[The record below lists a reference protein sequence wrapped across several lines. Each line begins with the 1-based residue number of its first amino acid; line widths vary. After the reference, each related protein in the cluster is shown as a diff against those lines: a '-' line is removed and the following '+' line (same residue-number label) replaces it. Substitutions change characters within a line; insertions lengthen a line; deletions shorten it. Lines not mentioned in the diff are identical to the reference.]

1 MKKIF
6 YALSLAAVLLTAS
19 CTKDATEDILNGGNN
34 SDNQVAMTTITAT
47 IDNNQSRIHLG
58 EEEDNYI
65 PLYWSEGDV
74 VYTNVY
80 NSSATA
86 SEPISAADNGSE
98 FATIK
103 VAEGSTEIFVG
114 VQQSLTKEGYIYI
127 PSEQTYDSTKFAN
140 GNAIMLGAI
149 DTETNTATL
158 KHVCGYMK
166 VSLTGSATVKKVMLR
181 AIGHEPISG
190 YHKYTIGTATTIY
203 DYDKLGVADGYYTSP
218 VITINCG
225 EGVAL
230 TSEAT
235 DFYFAIPEGQYSKGF
250 ALTVLDSNNNQQTVA
265 AYKSG
270 KEIVAGKMIKMPALD
285 VNCTTAA
292 GIYDVNQFMGFART
306 LEKDCW
312 IDNNNT
318 LTLHADIDVK
328 DESLA
333 NLRSLIFLRDNF
345 ETYNN
350 SDMAIFDGNN
360 KTIHNVNVSKTS
372 GAMALLFYSV
382 PSTLT
387 VKNLTLGKVAGE
399 QADSSLTIT
408 GTGSDTGYTYFGT
421 FCNRLYGTIE
431 SCKSYATLDV
441 TLTQSK
447 GAMLAAFY
455 VGSSGT
461 VGTVKSCTNYGAI
474 TLNAPNSTAANWVG
488 GISGRSYGSI
498 ENCTNSGAIT
508 VNSGSKKEVFIG
520 GVIGQNVHTAAIK
533 ECTNTAEMNIET
545 KGTTNLG
552 GVTGLLLP
560 NGASKTLTISNCS
573 NSGNITLDTTGAVRF
588 GGVFGGTREEGDFYI
603 RLHAKTFENTG
614 TLTLNAGAGTIYFGG
629 VLGDFN
635 GSKSSTTSC
644 TNSGKI
650 ILNGASSNSWN
661 YIGGIIGR
669 SPSNATHNVAKN
681 TETGDI
687 EVHCTAKCR
696 VGGIGGYIATAENCK
711 AACDITIKNAGVDSN
726 IGGITGY
733 SNDTAKSDCE
743 YKGKITNKANGV
755 LVGGLAGCV
764 NGTTWTDTYLRVEL
778 VSTGTN
784 VQSGLVTTKAAG
796 LNGGVPYTLTLGAED
811 KPFKISTGSTFN
823 GIYANKFTVVDTVT
837 EGKVNLYVH
846 ETGDFELALSKVN
859 VQFAN

>member
-6 YALSLAAVLLTAS
+6 YALSLAVVLLTAS
-19 CTKDATEDILNGGNN
+19 CTKDATEDIIAGGSSN
-34 SDNQVAMTTITAT
+34 DKVAMTTITAT
-47 IDNNQSRIHLG
+47 INNSLSRIHLG

-80 NSSATA
+80 DSSATA
-86 SEPISAADNGSE
+86 SEPISADDNGSE
-98 FATIK
+98 SATIN

-114 VQQSLTKEGYIYI
+114 VQQSLTREGYIYI
-127 PSEQTYDSTKFAN
+127 PSEQTYDNTKFAN
-140 GNAIMLGAI
+140 GHAIMLGAI
-149 DTETNTATL
+149 DTESKSASL
-158 KHVCGYMK
+158 KHMCGYMK
-166 VSLTGSATVKKVMLR
+166 VSLIGSATVTKVMLR

-190 YHKYTIGTATTIY
+190 YYKYTIGQTTTMY
-203 DYDKLGVADGYYTSP
+203 DYSKIGVADGYYTSP
-218 VITINCG
+218 IITINCG
-225 EGVAL
+225 EGVTL
-230 TSEAT
+230 TNEAT
-235 DFYFAIPEGQYSKGF
+235 DFYFAIPEGNYAKGF

-265 AYKSG
+265 TYKNG
-270 KEIVAGKMIKMPALD
+270 KDIIAGKMIKMPKLT
-285 VNCTTAA
+285 VNCTQTA

-318 LTLHADIDVK
+318 LTLHSDIDVANQ
-328 DESLA
+328 SLD

-350 SDMAIFDGNN
+350 SDMALFDGNN
-360 KTIHNVNVSKTS
+360 KTIHNVKVSKTS
-372 GAMALLFYSV
+372 GAIALLFYSV
-382 PSTLT
+382 PSTLI
-387 VKNLTLGKVAGE
+387 VKNLTLGKVAG
-399 QADSSLTIT
+399 QNADSSLTIPSS
-408 GTGSDTGYTYFGT
+408 GSDEGYTYYGT

-431 SCKSYATLDV
+431 NCKSYATLDV
-441 TLTQSK
+441 TLTKSK

-455 VGSSGT
+455 VGSSNT

-588 GGVFGGTREEGDFYI
+588 GGVFGGTKEEGDFYI

-669 SPSNATHNVAKN
+669 SPSNATHKVAKN

-796 LNGGVPYTLTLGAED
+796 LNQGVPYTLTLGAES
-811 KPFKISTGSTFN
+811 KPLKISTSSVFN
-823 GIYANKFTVVDTVT
+823 GIKVSESTVADSVT

-846 ETGDFELALSKVN
+846 ETGNYELALSKVN
-859 VQFAN
+859 VQFVN

>member
-34 SDNQVAMTTITAT
+34 GDNQVAMTTLTAT

-140 GNAIMLGAI
+140 GHAIMLGAI

-203 DYDKLGVADGYYTSP
+203 DYNKLGVADGYYTSP

-235 DFYFAIPEGQYSKGF
+235 DFYFAIPEGLYSKGF

-265 AYKSG
+265 AYKSS
-270 KEIVAGKMIKMPALD
+270 KEIVAGKMIKMPALN

-360 KTIHNVNVSKTS
+360 KTIHNVKVSKTS

-382 PSTLT
+382 PSTLI

-399 QADSSLTIT
+399 QADSSLIIPSS
-408 GTGSDTGYTYFGT
+408 GDDEGYTYYGT

-431 SCKSYATLDV
+431 NCKSYATLDV
-441 TLTQSK
+441 TLTKSK
-447 GAMLAAFY
+447 GALLAAFY

-461 VGTVKSCTNYGAI
+461 EGTVKGCTNYGSI
-474 TLNAPNSTAANWVG
+474 IYNAPKATASCWVSGIAGRVYG
-488 GISGRSYGSI
+488 GISDCVNEGTI
-498 ENCTNSGAIT
+498 KVNCSNLTNH
-508 VNSGSKKEVFIG
+508 IG
-520 GVIGQNVHTAAIK
+520 GVVGQSSVTSF
-533 ECTNTAEMNIET
+533 
-545 KGTTNLG
+545 TNLKNTGNIDVTMTNANALTYFG
-552 GVTGLLLP
+552 GVCGDV
-560 NGASKTLTISNCS
+560 NGASAAFTNCD
-573 NSGNITLDTTGAVRF
+573 NSGNINVT
-588 GGVFGGTREEGDFYI
+588 
-603 RLHAKTFENTG
+603 
-614 TLTLNAGAGTIYFGG
+614 
-629 VLGDFN
+629 
-635 GSKSSTTSC
+635 STTSKS
-644 TNSGKI
+644 T
-650 ILNGASSNSWN
+650 SWS
-661 YIGGIIGR
+661 YIGGVVGR
-669 SPSNATHNVAKN
+669 SASNATHKN
-681 TETGDI
+681 HDNTGDI
-687 EVHCTAKCR
+687 TVNFSGMCR
-696 VGGIGGYIATAENCK
+696 VGGIGGYASKATTCTVKETT
-711 AACDITIKNAGVDSN
+711 ITVTNAGASSN
-726 IGGITGY
+726 IGGYTGY
-733 SNDTAKSDCE
+733 SNNTAKTGCE
-743 YKGKITNKANGV
+743 VDVTINNSASNV
-755 LVGGLAGCV
+755 LVGGLAGSV
-764 NGTTWTDTYLRVEL
+764 NGTTWTNCYLKANIT
-778 VSTGTN
+778 STGENT
-784 VQSGLVTTKAAG
+784 QTGLVTTKATSLAG
-796 LNGGVPYTLTLGAED
+796 KAPNTYPYTLTLGAEG
-811 KPFKISTGSTFN
+811 KPLKISTGSVFN
-823 GIYANKFTVVDTVT
+823 GINVSESTVADSVT
-837 EGKVNLYVH
+837 EGKANLYVY
-846 ETGDFELALSKVN
+846 ETGNYELALSKVN
-859 VQFAN
+859 VQFVD